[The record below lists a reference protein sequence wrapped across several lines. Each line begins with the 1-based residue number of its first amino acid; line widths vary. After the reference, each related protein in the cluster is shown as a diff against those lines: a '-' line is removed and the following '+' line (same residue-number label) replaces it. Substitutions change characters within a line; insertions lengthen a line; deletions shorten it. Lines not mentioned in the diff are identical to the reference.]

1 MDPPQIALNAPPNTI
16 LGYWSNSLS
25 IPVFSAALSVS
36 VLVIH
41 VTFFSRQKPAGLGAA
56 PSRGE
61 RVAAGSD
68 STRLAVTSKT
78 PLASGVIRLCGCIAL
93 LVLTVTCSLFEGQNQ
108 KGDAASAF
116 KSSTEGLMC
125 LVYVYASILA
135 FISASGRVWSTIVTR
150 HLNTLLVV
158 IFSTYLYRDLFPLA
172 TFNRPQL
179 DIHEGYFLWA
189 KMFIVTTI
197 GVVLPL
203 TVPRMDTQ
211 GSETT
216 TSPEQTAS
224 IISLVTY
231 TFLDPLISLASRLPH
246 LSYELLPPLP
256 DYSDAASLK
265 AATFPHLNASST
277 GKFRHVFFGLMRVFR
292 ADYAVILLLSIVQVA
307 TSFSSPV
314 AINRLLSYIET
325 KGSGTF
331 MRPWF
336 WIFLLFAGPTVGS
349 LATQRYK
356 FIYNRVHIQA
366 EAILTE
372 LIFEHSLRVRV
383 KAETSELDPSG
394 NGPSATPSTP
404 EPTKGRNL
412 VGKINN
418 LATTDLQNIV
428 TAGECLPQLLIY
440 LLQCCLGVWFLY
452 EVLGWAA
459 FVGLGVTVAVFP
471 LPGFI
476 AGRLQFV
483 QQELMQRTDTR
494 VQTVSETMSLLRMI
508 KLFAWEKKTEKRIS
522 EARADELNWLWK
534 SKALQLF
541 VVTLNFTLPL
551 FTITATYATQYALFS
566 LLFQTLVMKQE
577 LNASKVFS
585 SMTVF
590 DLFRAQLHEFFPTM
604 TSLVTGRV
612 SLDRL
617 DSFLHETELLDAYST
632 KPTETALMRPHE
644 SEEKIGFNDATF
656 SWSSDDDST
665 SQRHFLLC
673 IDGPLFFKPNCINLI
688 VGPTGSGKTSILM
701 ALLGEMHFIPSSRD
715 SWFNLPR
722 DAGVAYAAQQ
732 SWVQPDTIKANILFG
747 APFDADRYNKVLHQ
761 CGLEHDLA
769 MFEAGDLQ
777 EIGEGGVTLSGGQRA
792 RVTLARAIYSSASI
806 LLLDDV
812 LAALDVHTAQWI
824 IKKCF
829 GGDLLVG
836 RTTLLVTHNIA
847 LAQPIAGFVV
857 SVGSDGR
864 ILSQGSISDALA
876 KNRDL
881 ALEVV
886 EEAKTL
892 TLEEETVDGS
902 LENLQTSGKLVVAE
916 EIAIGH
922 VSWAALKLYG
932 SALGGQHPV
941 FYLVS
946 LVICM
951 FVTDSLINLQTWYL
965 GYFASQYESNDA
977 SQVNVTYDYTAGISF
992 WVPVVYSCGYLT
1004 YLLGMVRA
1012 STLIHSELIQSI
1024 LGTTLRWLDITPT
1037 SRVIARCTQDLRDVD
1052 ANIGQ
1057 SLWGLLDL
1065 ICYAPIRL
1073 GAILILAPPFLL
1085 PTTVVLLV
1093 GIWIGSLYTK
1103 AQLSV
1108 KREMSNARAPVLGHF
1123 GSAINGLVSI
1133 RAYGAREAFIDGSLK
1148 HINHYTRTARTFH
1161 NLSRWVAVR
1170 MDTLGTVFVGVLGIY
1185 MVYFQKQGS
1194 SSVGFSLNMA
1204 SGFGMLIM
1212 YGVSMI
1218 NQLEIQSNLERIK
1231 QYLEI
1236 EQEPKTTTNGVPPAH
1251 WPSSGNLRAENLS
1264 ARYSVDGPKV
1274 LQDIS
1279 FDIKGGER
1287 IGIVGRTGSGKSSL
1301 TLALLRAILTDG
1313 AVYYDGISTASLNLD
1328 AVRRNITIIPQIPEL
1343 LNGSLRMNLDP
1354 LGEHDDAT
1362 LNGALRASG
1371 LFTLQAANGEEGTQ
1385 ITLDMMLASG
1395 GANLSIGQRQ
1405 ILALARALIRGSKV
1419 LVLDEDYAT
1428 DKLIQKSLRT
1438 ELGKDVTL
1446 LTVAHRLQSIMD
1458 ADRIMVL
1465 EAGRIVEFASPQELL
1480 ANRAGKLRALVD
1492 ESQDKDIL
1500 HAMAF
1505 KRR

>member
-1 MDPPQIALNAPPNTI
+1 MDPPQIALNPPNSYPWVRVH
-16 LGYWSNSLS
+16 YWSDSLS
-25 IPVFSAALSVS
+25 IPVFSAALSAS
-36 VLVIH
+36 ILVVH
-41 VTFFSRQKPAGLGAA
+41 ATLVSRQKPAGRGAA

-78 PLASGVIRLCGCIAL
+78 PLASGITRLCGCITL
-93 LVLTVTCSLFEGQNQ
+93 LVLTVTSSLLEGQNK
-108 KGDAASAF
+108 KGDAASVF
-116 KSSTEGLMC
+116 KPSIEALMC

-179 DIHEGYFLWA
+179 DIHEDYFLWA

-203 TVPRMDTQ
+203 TVPRMNAQ
-211 GSETT
+211 SSETT
-216 TSPEQTAS
+216 NSPEQTAS

-231 TFLDPLISLASRLPH
+231 TFLDPLISLAGRLPH

-256 DYSDAASLK
+256 DYNDAANLK

-292 ADYAVILLLSIVQVA
+292 ADYTAIVLLSIVQVA

-325 KGSGTF
+325 KGSRYIQCGHGF
-331 MRPWF
+331 GF
-336 WIFLLFAGPTVGS
+336 FCSLLGRLLDP

-356 FIYNRVHIQA
+356 FVYNQVHIQA

-459 FVGLGVTVAVFP
+459 FVGLGS
-471 LPGFI
+471 FI

-494 VQTVSETMSLLRMI
+494 VQTVSEAMSL
-508 KLFAWEKKTEKRIS
+508 EKRIS
-522 EARADELNWLWK
+522 EARDDELNWLWK

-541 VVTLNFTLPL
+541 IATVNFTLPL
-551 FTITATYATQYALFS
+551 FTIIATYATQYALFS
-566 LLFQTLVMKQE
+566 SLFQTLVMKQE

-590 DLFRAQLHEFFPTM
+590 ELFRNQLHEFFATM

-617 DSFLHETELLDAYST
+617 DNFLHEPHKARKKL
-632 KPTETALMRPHE
+632 ALT
-644 SEEKIGFNDATF
+644 DATF

-761 CGLEHDLA
+761 C
-769 MFEAGDLQ
+769 AGDLQ
-777 EIGEGGVTLSGGQRA
+777 EIGEGGRA

-812 LAALDVHTAQWI
+812 LAALE
-824 IKKCF
+824 
-829 GGDLLVG
+829 
-836 RTTLLVTHNIA
+836 TTLLVTHNIA

-892 TLEEETVDGS
+892 TLEEEIVDGS
-902 LENLQTSGKLVVAE
+902 LENLQASGKLVVAE

-922 VSWAALKLYG
+922 VSWAVLKIYG

-941 FYLVS
+941 FYLV
-946 LVICM
+946 LLAICM
-951 FVTDSLINLQTWYL
+951 FVTDSLINLKTWYL

-977 SQVNVTYDYTAGISF
+977 SQVNVTYYLSVYAGISL
-992 WVPVVYSCGYLT
+992 WALVVYSCSYLT
-1004 YLLGMVRA
+1004 YLRGMVRA
-1012 STLIHSELIQSI
+1012 STLIHTELIQSI

-1057 SLWGLLDL
+1057 SLWGVLDL
-1065 ICYAPIRL
+1065 IFYASIRL
-1073 GAILILAPPFLL
+1073 GAILMLAPPFLL
-1085 PTTVVLLV
+1085 PAAVILLA
-1093 GIWIGSLYTK
+1093 GTWIGSLYTK

-1123 GSAINGLVSI
+1123 GSAISGLVSI
-1133 RAYGAREAFIDGSLK
+1133 RAYGAQEAFIDGSLK

-1204 SGFGMLIM
+1204 SGFGMMIM
-1212 YGVSMI
+1212 YGVSMV

-1236 EQEPKTTTNGVPPAH
+1236 EQEPKATTNGVPPAH

-1313 AVYYDGISTASLNLD
+1313 AVYYDGISTASLNLE
-1328 AVRRNITIIPQIPEL
+1328 AVRRNITIIPQNPEL

-1371 LFTLQAANGEEGTQ
+1371 LFTLQAANGGEGTQ

-1458 ADRIMVL
+1458 SD
-1465 EAGRIVEFASPQELL
+1465 RIVEFASPQELL
-1480 ANRAGKLRALVD
+1480 ANRTGKLRALVD

-1500 HAMAF
+1500 HAMAS